1 MVQLFLNLRTRVLI
15 LNIHI
20 AMKCDVRGG
29 KKGGYIVQPEGG
41 GGYFN
46 LKGGGIFISSL
57 SNRETVLTKVPQ
69 KGKVI

>member
-29 KKGGYIVQPEGG
+29 MKGGYIVQPEGG
-41 GGYFN
+41 GIFQPEGRGDIYFKLVQPRN
-46 LKGGGIFISSL
+46 CFDQSP
-57 SNRETVLTKVPQ
+57 TKR
-69 KGKVI
+69 